1 MFSNEV
7 LFFGGFILVISVML
21 LLDLGV
27 FNKKDHIVKF
37 GEAAGWTVAWI
48 ALALVFYCIINTHGD
63 LIHGVNNFAELEAI
77 QKKYASHIELIPG
90 NFEES
95 L

>member
-7 LFFGGFILVISVML
+7 LFFGGFILVIGIML

-27 FNKKDHIVKF
+27 FNKKDHVVKF
-37 GEAAGWTVAWI
+37 GEAAAWTVAWV
-48 ALALVFYCIINTHGD
+48 ALAAAFYFIIKTHGD
-63 LIHGVNNFAELEAI
+63 LVHGMDSYAELE
-77 QKKYASHIELIPG
+77 HIKNPG
-90 NFEES
+90 K

>member
-27 FNKKDHIVKF
+27 FNKKDHVVKF
-37 GEAAGWTVAWI
+37 GELHPG
-48 ALALVFYCIINTHGD
+48 LLRGLY
-63 LIHGVNNFAELEAI
+63 
-77 QKKYASHIELIPG
+77 SHWY
-90 NFEES
+90 FM
-95 L
+95 